1 MLTLITTYRKPLLWL
16 FLITTSILIG
26 VWVGYTISNNKFT
39 DYKLEQDKKHN
50 QEVAELIS
58 KQKEQSIKD
67 TNLVNELNDKISGL
81 EDLSQQR
88 KEKLSQLLKQNQSIK
103 ECKLDSQSLIELN
116 NSITNQQK
124 D

>member
-1 MLTLITTYRKPLLWL
+1 MLTLITTYKKPLLWL
-16 FLITTSILIG
+16 ILITTFTLSG
-26 VWVGYTISNNKFT
+26 VWFGYTISNNKFT
-39 DYKLEQDKKHN
+39 AYKLEQDKKHN
-50 QEVAELIS
+50 QEVAELMA

-88 KEKLSQLLKQNQSIK
+88 KDKLSQLLKQNQSIK

-116 NSITNQQK
+116 NSITNKQK

>member
-16 FLITTSILIG
+16 FLITTSILSG
-26 VWVGYTISNNKFT
+26 VWIGYTISNNKFIA
-39 DYKLEQDKKHN
+39 YKQEQEDKHN
-50 QEVAELIS
+50 KEVSELIS

>member
-39 DYKLEQDKKHN
+39 AYKLEQDKKHN

-58 KQKEQSIKD
+58 RQKEQSIKD

-116 NSITNQQK
+116 KSITNK
-124 D
+124 GE